1 MAFTK
6 EGTVHGGARNQGSML
21 NFVYACGMGEGGERT
36 QTKQK
41 EMKTETKMKT
51 HLTTMA
57 RCQKD
62 TGAELLTAKPFKQQN
77 KVVLDYDSSRK

>member
-1 MAFTK
+1 M
-6 EGTVHGGARNQGSML
+6 HGGARNHGSML
-21 NFVYACGMGEGGERT
+21 NFVYACGMGEAGEGT

-41 EMKTETKMKT
+41 EMKTEIKT
-51 HLTTMA
+51 RLTTMA

>member
-1 MAFTK
+1 M
-6 EGTVHGGARNQGSML
+6 HGGARNHGSML
-21 NFVYACGMGEGGERT
+21 NLVHACGMGEGGEGT

-41 EMKTETKMKT
+41 EMKTETKIKT

-77 KVVLDYDSSRK
+77 KVVLVYESSRK